1 MSEAGGETPEDR
13 LATEAAKA
21 SYGRCRDSD
30 AFFRSFYKNL
40 FAACPRAEP
49 MFAETDFERQIRL
62 LRHAIGLLLVFPA
75 QPHDEPTILT
85 RVAERHSRRDLD
97 VPPELYGDFVDALV
111 ETVAEYDTAFTP
123 EIGDAWRKAIA
134 EGVAYM
140 QSKH

>member
-13 LATEAAKA
+13 LAMEAAKA

-30 AFFRSFYKNL
+30 AFFRSFYKNF

-62 LRHAIGLLLVFPA
+62 LRHAIGLLLIFPT
-75 QPHDEPTILT
+75 QPEAEPTILT
-85 RVAERHSRRDLD
+85 RVADRHSRSDLD

-111 ETVAEYDTAFTP
+111 ETVAEYDTSFTP
-123 EIGDAWRKAIA
+123 EIGDAWRRAIA
-134 EGVAYM
+134 KGVAYM